1 MANIKPLRKLFT
13 KARGVRE
20 HHRERHTPSGFEFA
34 LADSIDYLD
43 QQHWGRVTAHS
54 SLFLSPR
61 YLRVLE
67 EAGPEAQK
75 AHK

>member
-13 KARGVRE
+13 KARRLE
-20 HHRERHTPSGFEFA
+20 NRERHTPSGFEFA